1 MFRMRFVCLLLVI
14 CCLLG
19 ISGMAIAAEVDSDAA
34 YCFTSSD
41 FGDEEKLVGICI
53 TGLPQTHTGTVWLGG
68 RVLQA
73 GDILTAEQIDKMTF
87 SPVRTE
93 QDQEA
98 VVTYLPIYESRV
110 DRPATMTISIKGKE
124 DKAPVAQDFTIETYK
139 NLPNKGALK
148 VTDPEGQALTYSLIR
163 SPKRGTLTVGEDGSF
178 LYTPKKNK
186 VGVDSFTYTATDP
199 AGNVSREATVT
210 IQILKP
216 TDARQYTDTVGL
228 DCRFE
233 AEWMKNTGLFVG
245 EKIGS
250 EACFRPEKTV
260 SRADFLAMVVKALD
274 IPVENV
280 SYDSL
285 PSDTPAWLKPYLVA
299 AQRSGLTEGLPQ
311 EESGSFGA
319 DQAITGA
326 EAAVMLQNVLDL
338 TISQETLESQTASAD
353 DASVPAWAAVSL
365 TAMSEN
371 GIDLQ
376 ADMPLNRGQVAKI
389 LYQVSC
395 IAPDAPGMR
404 VIRMQQ

>member
-1 MFRMRFVCLLLVI
+1 MRFVCLLLVI